1 MVAATQVPESTESR
15 RGRQDA
21 SRATRKRPIREQ
33 VVVITGAS
41 SGIGRETALQLAH
54 MGARITAMARGR
66 QALESLSAE
75 VERIGGEI
83 HTVVGDVADW
93 PTVERAAA
101 ETVERF
107 GRIDTWV
114 NNAAVSVYAT
124 IEDLSVDEFRRVT
137 EVNYLGQV
145 HGVKAALPHLRA
157 AGGGTII
164 NVGSALSERAVP
176 LQAAYCAAK
185 HAIKG
190 FTEALRVE
198 MEREN
203 SGIDVVLIEP
213 SSMNTPLFDHARSKM
228 GVRPVPIPPIYEP
241 RVTAR
246 AIVHAAEHPVPII
259 ATGGASKL
267 FSVAERLNPRLLDWW
282 QLRDDSGARDQQG
295 SQPDDGQDNLE
306 EPIETSGSITGR
318 FGRQSK
324 ASSVYTEIFELHP
337 ERKAAAGLA
346 ALAGVLLA
354 VRRLGR

>member
-1 MVAATQVPESTESR
+1 VT
-15 RGRQDA
+15 
-21 SRATRKRPIREQ
+21 RPISQQ

-41 SGIGRETALQLAH
+41 SGIGRETALQFAKRGARLTALARGDVALDTLAAEVKR
-54 MGARITAMARGR
+54 MGA
-66 QALESLSAE
+66 
-75 VERIGGEI
+75 EI
-83 HTVVGDVADW
+83 HNVVGDVADW
-93 PTVERAAA
+93 PTVERAAT

-114 NNAAVSVYAT
+114 NNAAVSIYAT
-124 IEDLSVDEFRRVT
+124 IEDLTVEEIHRVT

-176 LQAAYCAAK
+176 MQAAYCAAK

-198 MEREN
+198 MEREGA
-203 SGIDVVLIEP
+203 GIEVVLVEP

-241 RVTAR
+241 RVTAT
-246 AIVHAAEHPVPII
+246 AILHAAQQPVPII

-267 FSVAERLNPRLLDWW
+267 FSVVERVSPGLLDWW
-282 QLRDDSGARDQQG
+282 QLRGDSGVRDQQG
-295 SQPDDGQDNLE
+295 DDPDDGQDNLE
-306 EPIETSGSITGR
+306 RPMSTGGSVTGR
-318 FGRQSK
+318 FGKRSK
-324 ASSVYTEIFELHP
+324 ASSMYTEIFELHP
-337 ERKAAAGLA
+337 ERKTAAVLGGLA
-346 ALAGVLLA
+346 ALLLTLRRAG
-354 VRRLGR
+354 R

>member
-1 MVAATQVPESTESR
+1 M
-15 RGRQDA
+15 
-21 SRATRKRPIREQ
+21 TRPVGQQ

-41 SGIGRETALQLAH
+41 SGIGREAALRFAQR
-54 MGARITAMARGR
+54 GARLTAIARGH
-66 QALESLSAE
+66 QALETLAAE

-93 PTVERAAA
+93 PTVQRAAA
-101 ETVERF
+101 ETVERY

-124 IEDLSVDEFRRVT
+124 IEQLDVEEFHRVT
-137 EVNYLGQV
+137 AVNYLGQV

-198 MEREN
+198 MEREGR
-203 SGIDVVLIEP
+203 GIEVVLVEP
-213 SSMNTPLFDHARSKM
+213 SSMNTPLFDHAKSKM

-241 RVTAR
+241 RVTAK
-246 AIVHAAEHPVPII
+246 AIVRAAEHPVPII
-259 ATGGASKL
+259 AAGGASKL
-267 FSVAERLNPRLLDWW
+267 FTVVERINPRLLDWW
-282 QLRDDSGARDQQG
+282 QLRGDSGVQDQRG
-295 SQPDDGQDNLE
+295 DEPDDGQDNLE
-306 EPIETSGSITGR
+306 QPISTPGRVTGR
-318 FGRQSK
+318 FGRDSK
-324 ASSVYTEIFELHP
+324 ATSIYTDVFELHP
-337 ERKAAAGLA
+337 GRKTAAGLA
-346 ALAGVLLA
+346 ALAGLLLA
-354 VRRLGR
+354 VRRIGR

>member
-1 MVAATQVPESTESR
+1 M
-15 RGRQDA
+15 
-21 SRATRKRPIREQ
+21 KRPVGEQ
-33 VVVITGAS
+33 VVVMTGAS
-41 SGIGRETALQLAH
+41 SGIGRETALQLAKK
-54 MGARITAMARGR
+54 GARITALARG
-66 QALESLSAE
+66 QEGLDSLAAE
-75 VERIGGEI
+75 VERLGGAI
-83 HTVVGDVADW
+83 HTVSGDVADW

-101 ETVERF
+101 EAVERF

-124 IEDLSVDEFRRVT
+124 IEQLTVEEFRRVT

-190 FTEALRVE
+190 FTEALHIELQRGE
-198 MEREN
+198 
-203 SGIDVVLIEP
+203 SGVDVVLIEP

-241 RVTAR
+241 RVTAK
-246 AIVHAAEHPVPII
+246 AILHAAEHPVPVI

-267 FSVAERLNPRLLDWW
+267 FSVMERISPRLVDWW
-282 QLRDDSGARDQQG
+282 QLRGDSGVRDQRGDELDQ
-295 SQPDDGQDNLE
+295 GQDNLDH
-306 EPIETSGSITGR
+306 PAPGDRQVSGR
-318 FGRQSK
+318 FGADSK
-324 ASSVYTEIFELHP
+324 ASSIYTDLFELHP
-337 ERKAAAGLA
+337 RRKTAAALVAGA
-346 ALAGVLLA
+346 ALVFA
-354 VRRLGR
+354 VRRAGR

>member
-1 MVAATQVPESTESR
+1 M
-15 RGRQDA
+15 
-21 SRATRKRPIREQ
+21 KRPIGDQ

-41 SGIGRETALQLAH
+41 SGIGRETALELARAGAH
-54 MGARITAMARGR
+54 MTVIARGQ
-66 QALESLSAE
+66 QALDTLTAE
-75 VERIGGEI
+75 VSRLGGQI

-93 PTVERAAA
+93 PTVERGAR

-124 IEDLSVDEFRRVT
+124 IEDLTVDEIRRVT
-137 EVNYLGQV
+137 EVNYMGQV

-157 AGGGTII
+157 SGGGTII

-176 LQAAYCAAK
+176 LQSAYCAAK

-190 FTEALRVE
+190 FSEALRVE
-198 MEREN
+198 MEREG

-267 FSVAERLNPRLLDWW
+267 FTVVERINPRLLDWW
-282 QLRDDSGARDQQG
+282 QLRDDSGARDQLSQ
-295 SQPDDGQDNLE
+295 QPDDGQDNLE
-306 EPIETSGSITGR
+306 EPMTTPGSVTGR
-318 FGRQSK
+318 FGRSSK
-324 ASSVYTEIFELHP
+324 ATSVYTELFELHP
-337 ERKAAAGLA
+337 GRKRAAVAVALTGLA
-346 ALAGVLLA
+346 LA
-354 VRRLGR
+354 VRRIGR

>member
-1 MVAATQVPESTESR
+1 VT
-15 RGRQDA
+15 
-21 SRATRKRPIREQ
+21 RPISQQ

-41 SGIGRETALQLAH
+41 SGIGRETALQFAQR
-54 MGARITAMARGR
+54 GARITALARGEE
-66 QALESLSAE
+66 ALGTLAAE
-75 VERIGGEI
+75 VTRIGAEI

-101 ETVERF
+101 ETAEHF

-124 IEDLSVDEFRRVT
+124 IEDLTVEEIHRVT

-176 LQAAYCAAK
+176 MQSAYCAAK

-198 MEREN
+198 MEREGA
-203 SGIDVVLIEP
+203 GIEVVLVEP

-241 RVTAR
+241 RVTAT
-246 AIVHAAEHPVPII
+246 AILHAAERPVPII
-259 ATGGASKL
+259 ATGGASKV
-267 FSVAERLNPRLLDWW
+267 FSVVERISPGLLDWW
-282 QLRDDSGARDQQG
+282 QLRGDSGVRDQQG
-295 SQPDDGQDNLE
+295 DQPDEGQDNLE
-306 EPIETSGSITGR
+306 RPMGTSGSVTGR
-318 FGRQSK
+318 FGSRSK
-324 ASSVYTEIFELHP
+324 ASSIYTQLFELHP
-337 ERKAAAGLA
+337 ERKTAAALGGLA
-346 ALAGVLLA
+346 ALLLA
-354 VRRLGR
+354 LRRAGR

>member
-1 MVAATQVPESTESR
+1 M
-15 RGRQDA
+15 
-21 SRATRKRPIREQ
+21 KRPVAQQ

-41 SGIGRETALQLAH
+41 SGIGRETALQFAKK
-54 MGARITAMARGR
+54 GARITALARG
-66 QALESLSAE
+66 QQGLHSLVAE
-75 VERIGGEI
+75 VERLGSQI
-83 HTVVGDVADW
+83 HTVAGDVAD
-93 PTVERAAA
+93 PATLERAAA
-101 ETVERF
+101 ETAERF

-124 IEDLSVDEFRRVT
+124 IEQLTVEEFRRVT

-198 MEREN
+198 MQRE
-203 SGIDVVLIEP
+203 GGRIDVVLIEP

-241 RVTAR
+241 RVTAK
-246 AIVHAAEHPVPII
+246 AIVHAAEYPVAVI

-267 FSVAERLNPRLLDWW
+267 FSVVERINPRLLDWW
-282 QLRDDSGARDQQG
+282 QLRGDSGAQDQRG
-295 SQPDDGQDNLE
+295 DEPDAGQDNLE
-306 EPIETSGSITGR
+306 QPVQADGRVAGR

-324 ASSVYTEIFELHP
+324 ASSIYTEVFELHP
-337 ERKAAAGLA
+337 RRKTGVMLATLA
-346 ALAGVLLA
+346 AVLLA
-354 VRRLGR
+354 VRRVGR

>member
-1 MVAATQVPESTESR
+1 VT
-15 RGRQDA
+15 
-21 SRATRKRPIREQ
+21 RPISQQ

-41 SGIGRETALQLAH
+41 SGIGRETALQFAKRGARLTALARGDEALATLAAEVKR
-54 MGARITAMARGR
+54 MGAD
-66 QALESLSAE
+66 
-75 VERIGGEI
+75 I

-93 PTVERAAA
+93 PTVERAAT

-114 NNAAVSVYAT
+114 NNAAVSIYAT
-124 IEDLSVDEFRRVT
+124 IEDLTVEEIHRVT

-176 LQAAYCAAK
+176 MQAAYCAAK

-198 MEREN
+198 MVREGA
-203 SGIDVVLIEP
+203 GIEVVLVEP

-241 RVTAR
+241 RVTAT
-246 AIVHAAEHPVPII
+246 AILHAAQRPVPII

-267 FSVAERLNPRLLDWW
+267 LSVVERVNPGLLDWW
-282 QLRDDSGARDQQG
+282 QLRGDSGVRDQQG
-295 SQPDDGQDNLE
+295 DEPDDGQDNLE
-306 EPIETSGSITGR
+306 RPMSTAGSVTGR
-318 FGRQSK
+318 FGKRSK
-324 ASSVYTEIFELHP
+324 ASSMYTELFELHP
-337 ERKAAAGLA
+337 ERKTAAVLGGLA
-346 ALAGVLLA
+346 ALLLTLRRAG
-354 VRRLGR
+354 R

>member
-1 MVAATQVPESTESR
+1 M
-15 RGRQDA
+15 
-21 SRATRKRPIREQ
+21 TRPLGQQ

-41 SGIGRETALQLAH
+41 SGIGRETALQLAVR
-54 MGARITAMARGR
+54 GARITAVARGR
-66 QALESLSAE
+66 QALESLAAE
-75 VERIGGEI
+75 VERVGGDV
-83 HTVVGDVADW
+83 HLVVGDVADH
-93 PTVERAAA
+93 TTLERAAA

-124 IEDLSVDEFRRVT
+124 IEDLTVDEFRRVT
-137 EVNYLGQV
+137 DVNYLGQV

-198 MEREN
+198 MQREG
-203 SGIDVVLIEP
+203 SGIDVVFIEP

-241 RVTAR
+241 RVTAK
-246 AIVHAAEHPVPII
+246 AIVHAAEHPVPVI
-259 ATGGASKL
+259 ATGGAGKL
-267 FSVAERLNPRLLDWW
+267 FTLVERLNPQLLDWW
-282 QLRDDSGARDQQG
+282 QLRGDRGARDQL
-295 SQPDDGQDNLE
+295 SQEPDDGQDNLE
-306 EPIETSGSITGR
+306 QPMEDGGAVTGR

-324 ASSVYTEIFELHP
+324 ASSIYTELFELHP
-337 ERKAAAGLA
+337 ERKNLAVLGALA
-346 ALAGVLLA
+346 ALLLT

>member
-1 MVAATQVPESTESR
+1 M
-15 RGRQDA
+15 
-21 SRATRKRPIREQ
+21 TRPLGQQ

-41 SGIGRETALQLAH
+41 SGIGRETALQLAVR
-54 MGARITAMARGR
+54 GARITAVARGR
-66 QALESLSAE
+66 RALETLAAE
-75 VERIGGEI
+75 VERVGGDVHI
-83 HTVVGDVADW
+83 VVGDVADYA
-93 PTVERAAA
+93 TLERAAA

-124 IEDLSVDEFRRVT
+124 IEDLTVDEFRRVT
-137 EVNYLGQV
+137 DVNYLGQV

-198 MEREN
+198 MQREG

-246 AIVHAAEHPVPII
+246 AIVHAAEHPVPVI

-267 FSVAERLNPRLLDWW
+267 FTSVERLNPQLLDWW
-282 QLRDDSGARDQQG
+282 QLRGDRGARDQL
-295 SQPDDGQDNLE
+295 SQEPDDGQDNLE
-306 EPIETSGSITGR
+306 QPMEDGGAVTGR

-324 ASSVYTEIFELHP
+324 ASSIYTELFELHP
-337 ERKAAAGLA
+337 ERKNLAVLGALA
-346 ALAGVLLA
+346 ALLLT